1 MILCALL
8 LTACAPREAAMQP
21 ADIAAAATQETE
33 SQIRALEQRQV
44 EIALSGDRE
53 ALLEVFADDF
63 RMVSPTGSIANREEL
78 LDLLAGAAPPY
89 SAATYTTD
97 WLRAHGDVVVT
108 SGTEEV
114 EFSGERAGQKRLR
127 RITQIW
133 ERRDAG
139 WRLVMRH
146 ATLVTPG

>member
-1 MILCALL
+1 M
-8 LTACAPREAAMQP
+8 
-21 ADIAAAATQETE
+21 
-33 SQIRALEQRQV
+33 
-44 EIALSGDRE
+44 
-53 ALLEVFADDF
+53 FADDF

-114 EFSGERAGQKRLR
+114 EFGGERAGQKQLR

-146 ATLVTPG
+146 ATLVTPPQEGGPASPGDTLNPAAAR